1 MHSYFYKTCTAECMH
16 PGFSSIWICFHYFG
30 SLSQYTLD
38 TFIIFTMP
46 TSSSTADRSSKRKR
60 KGDVGSGNRRSIRRV
75 SGDSATSSSKLT
87 SAEILGS
94 CCSDKNKYIT
104 RKENNKTLQVTFT
117 CNDTNE
123 TFDSLAAAGEHFLEH
138 EQKVQWMEDGLADD
152 ELVQEA
158 LISLSRGGNRDAI
171 RICEEYDIDI
181 EDDEEEGVGM
191 PVKSTKKEEED
202 DAEDDDDADDEDNSP
217 FGLSKAGYVSASLD
231 TEKEKSKMEMGALLS
246 HNNKRVIVHYLGI
259 GKCYCYRYY

>member
-1 MHSYFYKTCTAECMH
+1 
-16 PGFSSIWICFHYFG
+16 
-30 SLSQYTLD
+30 
-38 TFIIFTMP
+38 MP

-60 KGDVGSGNRRSIRRV
+60 NGDVGSGDRRSVRRI

-231 TEKEKSKMEMGALLS
+231 MEKEKSKMEMGALLS